1 MHISSNQEIF
11 KIKSFFIIIWYL
23 GFALILK
30 KEVTCLYFTLF
41 KVASLIF
48 YMRLRYTKLY
58 DDLKIMSQLRRVN
71 EKNSSDVNREF
82 NVLSNEISMLN
93 SEIKALSIPIA
104 GLVVVNY
111 ILAYSVFFSSA
122 LKSLMYISGPT
133 FLLLFSMVICITLF
147 LASIHNKVNMSKYKL
162 KQIII
167 KKFVVKAHRL
177 LSLFSS
183 MALRC
188 ELKALIKVCLF
199 KGRS

>member
-1 MHISSNQEIF
+1 
-11 KIKSFFIIIWYL
+11 
-23 GFALILK
+23 
-30 KEVTCLYFTLF
+30 
-41 KVASLIF
+41 
-48 YMRLRYTKLY
+48 
-58 DDLKIMSQLRRVN
+58 MSQLRRVN